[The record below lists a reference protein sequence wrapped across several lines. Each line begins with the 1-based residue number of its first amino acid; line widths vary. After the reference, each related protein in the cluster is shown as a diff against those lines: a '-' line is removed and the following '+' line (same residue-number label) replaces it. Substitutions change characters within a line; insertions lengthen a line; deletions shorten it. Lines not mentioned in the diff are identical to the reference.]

1 MIFCTT
7 YCNHGHVLET
17 GKPVEHECYVLPP
30 EALLA
35 EQQADFERAAM
46 LISMA
51 KPLQIHRG
59 LRGRALRGTPIPLAK
74 VLHVEGCVTELTG
87 SLQNQGAS
95 LQDRDYYGTLHTN
108 LLALARELEKRFGF
122 TRGSP

>member
-1 MIFCTT
+1 MNIYHTS

-17 GKPVEHECYVLPP
+17 GKPVEHECYVLPAQ
-30 EALLA
+30 ALAAERVGNFELA
-35 EQQADFERAAM
+35 ASIIAE
-46 LISMA
+46 A

-59 LRGRALRGTPIPLAK
+59 LRGRALRGTPIQLAK
-74 VLHVEGCVTELTG
+74 VLHVEECVTELTA
-87 SLQNQGAS
+87 SLKNQGAA

-122 TRGSP
+122 VRGA